1 VVENHSL
8 NCTGRK
14 LFLRDIDHKN
24 GLIRKALA
32 NPNNTVKN
40 KDLEKRWKKQQELQ
54 NLIRKS
60 VKPSVSKI
68 LMTRDQ
74 YLENV

>member
-1 VVENHSL
+1 
-8 NCTGRK
+8 
-14 LFLRDIDHKN
+14 LRDIDHKN